1 MKLKTLLALA
11 DALHVSAD
19 LLLYQE
25 SRNAQNQTLTL
36 MLEGQSPVFVDGI
49 IELVRTCIENFD
61 SK

>member
-25 SRNAQNQTLTL
+25 SRNAQIQTLTL
-36 MLEGQSPVFVDGI
+36 RLEGLAPALVGGSL
-49 IELVRTCIENFD
+49 ELVATGV
-61 SK
+61 S